1 MDAIWPWRGDRPQN
15 LVNKVRALHRKD
27 PSPTFEVEK
36 HCLDQF
42 YTYLTVLDSKATG
55 LLTVNTLFIAIL
67 VGFLTADASK
77 VFDLQIPFSKTVAE
91 LQLLG
96 VFFSALLCLFVV
108 SVSWNFLA
116 NVPTEPQDAK
126 AFEAE
131 LKRLANVIDDRTH
144 YYWFAWV
151 LTLLALVATVAW
163 WSFCVAGIV
172 AVVVGAWLWARS

>member
-1 MDAIWPWRGDRPQN
+1 MWPFRGNRPDD
-15 LVNKVRALHRKD
+15 LIRKVKALHQD
-27 PSPTFEVEK
+27 AAEPATFAMQK

-67 VGFLTADASK
+67 VAFLGADASK
-77 VFDLQIPFSKTVAE
+77 FIELQIRFSKTVAE
-91 LQLLG
+91 WQLLG
-96 VFFSALLCLFVV
+96 VCLSALLCLFVV

-116 NVPTEPQDAK
+116 NVPTEPPDAQ
-126 AFEAE
+126 AFETE

-144 YYWFAWV
+144 YYWFAWA

-163 WSFCVAGIV
+163 WSYCVAGIIAIV
-172 AVVVGAWLWARS
+172 IVIWLWARS